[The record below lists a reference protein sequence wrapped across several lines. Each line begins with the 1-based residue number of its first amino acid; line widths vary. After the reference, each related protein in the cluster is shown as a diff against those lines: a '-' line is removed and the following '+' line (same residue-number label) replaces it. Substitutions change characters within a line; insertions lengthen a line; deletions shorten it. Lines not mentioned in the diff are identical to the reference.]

1 MQGFFWF
8 FLGGFVYLIL
18 DKALLFH
25 KKIQFL
31 TDIKIYSFQLIGMAY
46 EQLVFAMT
54 LKYVSLEDSHLSE
67 EKIKLH
73 KNIDEAAF
81 SAWKKET
88 SKKLKDSI
96 PVVYRDALDIE
107 SWDDIMNT
115 LDIHYKKALRS
126 QPLQEESKHVK
137 VKTNSAP

>member
-8 FLGGFVYLIL
+8 FLGGLVYLVL
-18 DKALLFH
+18 DKVLLFH

-31 TDIKIYSFQLIGMAY
+31 TDIKIHSFQLIGMAY

-54 LKYVSLEDSHLSE
+54 LKYISLEDSELSE
-67 EKIKLH
+67 EKIKLY
-73 KNIDEAAF
+73 KNVDEAAF

-88 SKKLKDSI
+88 AKKLKESI

-115 LDIHYKKALRS
+115 LDNNYKKCMREQKETQDA
-126 QPLQEESKHVK
+126 
-137 VKTNSAP
+137 

>member
-1 MQGFFWF
+1 MQEFFWF

-18 DKALLFH
+18 DKVLLFH

-54 LKYVSLEDSHLSE
+54 LKYISLEDSHLSE

-88 SKKLKDSI
+88 AKKLKDSI

-107 SWDDIMNT
+107 GWDDIMKT
-115 LDIHYKKALRS
+115 LDVHYKKCIR
-126 QPLQEESKHVK
+126 ERREDED
-137 VKTNSAP
+137 VKTKPTP